1 VLHCVARAR
10 AADRGPGLRKGT
22 EDHEPCRHNRNAGAE
37 ADALERIPNGEEIRL
52 PDMEGSMDNNGSRPS
67 EKPELPTELKLE
79 NTLDTSG
86 MWFAAAV
93 LFAVLAAGIIIYRA
107 ANDDIRT
114 AANDTLA
121 APASSSR

>member
-1 VLHCVARAR
+1 
-10 AADRGPGLRKGT
+10 
-22 EDHEPCRHNRNAGAE
+22 
-37 ADALERIPNGEEIRL
+37 
-52 PDMEGSMDNNGSRPS
+52 MDNNGSRPS

-86 MWFAAAV
+86 MWFAAAA

-114 AANDTLA
+114 AANDTLP
-121 APASSSR
+121 APASNSR

>member
-1 VLHCVARAR
+1 
-10 AADRGPGLRKGT
+10 
-22 EDHEPCRHNRNAGAE
+22 
-37 ADALERIPNGEEIRL
+37 
-52 PDMEGSMDNNGSRPS
+52 MEGLMDNNGSKPS
-67 EKPELPTELKLE
+67 DKPELPTSKLE
-79 NTLDTSG
+79 NTMDASG

-114 AANDTLA
+114 ASNDTLP

>member
-1 VLHCVARAR
+1 
-10 AADRGPGLRKGT
+10 
-22 EDHEPCRHNRNAGAE
+22 
-37 ADALERIPNGEEIRL
+37 
-52 PDMEGSMDNNGSRPS
+52 MDNDGSKLS
-67 EKPELPTELKLE
+67 DKSELPSELKLE

-107 ANDDIRT
+107 AHDGIRT
-114 AANDTLA
+114 AANDTLP

>member
-1 VLHCVARAR
+1 
-10 AADRGPGLRKGT
+10 
-22 EDHEPCRHNRNAGAE
+22 
-37 ADALERIPNGEEIRL
+37 
-52 PDMEGSMDNNGSRPS
+52 MDNDGSKPS
-67 EKPELPTELKLE
+67 DKSEVPTELKLE

-93 LFAVLAAGIIIYRA
+93 LFAVVAAGIIIYRA

-114 AANDTLA
+114 ASNVVLP

>member
-1 VLHCVARAR
+1 
-10 AADRGPGLRKGT
+10 
-22 EDHEPCRHNRNAGAE
+22 
-37 ADALERIPNGEEIRL
+37 
-52 PDMEGSMDNNGSRPS
+52 MDNKRSKLS
-67 EKPELPTELKLE
+67 DKPELPTKLNLE
-79 NTLDTSG
+79 NTMDASG

-114 AANDTLA
+114 ASNDTLT